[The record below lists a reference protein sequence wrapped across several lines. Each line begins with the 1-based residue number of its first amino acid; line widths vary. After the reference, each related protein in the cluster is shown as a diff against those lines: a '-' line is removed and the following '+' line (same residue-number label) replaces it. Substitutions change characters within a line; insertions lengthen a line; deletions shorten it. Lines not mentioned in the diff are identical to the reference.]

1 MTQDATS
8 GEVFVKMA
16 EIGVGYRHGTLKT
29 LLGSCIGI
37 LLYERSMRIAGLAHV
52 VMPDSAG
59 REVAIGKYADTAIP
73 ETVRRMELLAYG
85 KRLSLVAKIAGGAN
99 MFQQVTAYA
108 FNSIGQQN
116 LEAVE
121 KCLSELKIPILA
133 RHVGG
138 NVGRKLIAD
147 IGSGN
152 VQIQMV
158 GKSIVQI

>member
-1 MTQDATS
+1 MKPVVTS
-8 GEVFVKMA
+8 GELLVKMA
-16 EIGVGYRHGTLKT
+16 EIGVGCRSGTLKT

-37 LLYERSMRIAGLAHV
+37 VLYERSLQIAGLAHV
-52 VMPDSAG
+52 VMPNSAG

-73 ETVRRMELLAYG
+73 ETIRRMESLAYG

-99 MFQQVTAYA
+99 MFQRVTTNA
-108 FNSIGQQN
+108 FLSIGQQN

-121 KCLSELKIPILA
+121 KCLSELQIPILA

-138 NVGRKLIAD
+138 NLGRNLIAD